1 VGLGPQK
8 ETALSDISQLGHHM
22 DIELTSQPEMWERAI
37 AQSRAESLLPADG
50 LRVAVVGGGTSW
62 FMAQAYAAA
71 RESAGKGVTDAF
83 AASEAF
89 IATRDYDVLVAIT
102 RSGTTSEVLE
112 LIGQLDGSIRT
123 VAVIGDT
130 TSPIVSKVDAVVEL
144 PYADEQSVVQTRFA
158 TTALAYLLTSVG
170 VDLTAAVADARAAVT
185 AETPKELIDA
195 EQFTFLGR
203 GWTIGLAHEAA
214 LKMREAV
221 QGWTES
227 YPAMD
232 YRHGPIAIAAP
243 NRVTWML
250 GEEPEGLAGDMVRT
264 GALYINNDVHP
275 LAELARIHRVTL
287 DRARARGMNPDTP
300 RNLSRSVILSEDS

>member
-1 VGLGPQK
+1 M
-8 ETALSDISQLGHHM
+8 SDNTQLGYHM

-37 AQSRAESLLPADG
+37 AQAKAENLLPADG
-50 LRVAVVGGGTSW
+50 ARVAVVGCGTSW
-62 FMAQAYAAA
+62 FMAQSYATA
-71 RESAGKGVTDAF
+71 REAAGKGITDAF

-89 IATRDYDVLVAIT
+89 IASRDYDVLVAIT
-102 RSGTTSEVLE
+102 RSGTTSEVLALLTE
-112 LIGQLDGSIRT
+112 LDGSIPT

-130 TSPIVSKVDAVVEL
+130 SSPIVSRVDQVVEL
-144 PYADEQSVVQTRFA
+144 PYADEESVVQTRFA

-170 VDLTAAVADARAAVT
+170 VDLTDAVADARIAVT
-185 AETPKELIDA
+185 AETPAELIDA

-203 GWTIGLAHEAA
+203 GWTVGLAHEAA

-232 YRHGPIAIAAP
+232 YRHGPISIAAP

-264 GALYINNDVHP
+264 GALYISNRLHP

-287 DRARARGMNPDTP
+287 DRARARGMNPDQP
-300 RNLSRSVILSEDS
+300 RNLTRSVILSDEA